1 MQALILA
8 GGSGSRFWPLSRQ
21 ARPKQ
26 MLSMAGDK
34 SLMQVTAS
42 RLSPLIEPE
51 SIWVCT
57 TQSLAD
63 EVARQL
69 PEVPA
74 QQVLAEPMG
83 RNTAPAIAWAVSQMP
98 EKVRAGV
105 VAVLPA
111 DHYLADEA
119 AFRQTLQTAAEI
131 AAAQNR
137 IMTLGVPPTR
147 AETGYGY
154 LELGEVLDAETGL
167 RKVERFTEKPDL
179 ETANKFFRSGNY
191 FWNAGIFVFPG
202 DLLMER
208 VAELQP
214 EIDQGLAAARV
225 QPQRLAE
232 IYRGLPSISI
242 DHAVMEKLRDLGTL
256 ALDCGWSDLG
266 SWEALWELL
275 EKDADG
281 NVTRGSA
288 LAIDSRDCL
297 IYSDRGTVAVI
308 GVEGLIVV
316 KTADAVLVVPKDRS
330 QEVRRIIAELR
341 NTERDDLL

>member
-8 GGSGSRFWPLSRQ
+8 GGSGTRFWPLSRQ

-42 RLSPLIEPE
+42 RLSPLIEPR

-57 TQSLAD
+57 TRSLVD
-63 EVARQL
+63 EVTSQL

-74 QQVLAEPMG
+74 EQVLAEPMG

-98 EKVRAGV
+98 KDVRAGV

-111 DHYLADEA
+111 DHYVADEA
-119 AFRQTLQTAAEI
+119 TFRKALQTAAEI
-131 AAAQNR
+131 AAAEQR
-137 IMTLGVPPTR
+137 IMTLGIPPTR

-154 LELGEVLDAETGL
+154 LELGEVLDSETGL
-167 RKVERFTEKPDL
+167 RQVQRFTEKPDS
-179 ETANKFFRSGNY
+179 ETAEEFFRSGNY

-202 DLLMER
+202 DILMHR

-214 EIDQGLAAARV
+214 EIDQGLAAARD
-225 QPQRLAE
+225 QPQLLAE
-232 IYRGLPSISI
+232 IYRQLPSISI
-242 DHAVMEKLRDLGTL
+242 DHAIMEKLRDLGTL

-275 EKDADG
+275 DKDADG
-281 NVTRGSA
+281 NVERGSA
-288 LAIDSRDCL
+288 MAIESRDCL
-297 IYSDRGTVAVI
+297 VYSDRGTVAVI

-316 KTADAVLVVPKDRS
+316 KTADAVLVVPKARS
-330 QEVRRIIAELR
+330 QEVRRIIEELR
-341 NTERDDLL
+341 DTGRDDLL

>member
-8 GGSGSRFWPLSRQ
+8 GGSGTRFWPLSRK

-42 RLSPLIEPE
+42 RLSPLIEPR

-57 TQSLAD
+57 TQTLAD
-63 EVARQL
+63 EVRSQL

-74 QQVLAEPMG
+74 QQVLAEPVG

-98 EKVRAGV
+98 DDVRQGI

-111 DHYLADEA
+111 DHFVADES
-119 AFRQTLQTAAEI
+119 AFRDALQNAAEF
-131 AAAQNR
+131 AAAENR

-154 LELGEVLDAETGL
+154 LELGEVLEPQTGL
-167 RKVERFTEKPDL
+167 RKVERFTEKPDP
-179 ETANKFFRSGNY
+179 ETAETFFRSGNH

-202 DLLMER
+202 EVLMNR
-208 VAELQP
+208 VADLQP
-214 EIDQGLAAARV
+214 EIDEGLRTV
-225 QPQRLAE
+225 RDEPERLVE
-232 IYRGLPSISI
+232 IYRDLPSISI

-256 ALDCGWSDLG
+256 PLDCGWSDLG

-275 EKDADG
+275 EKDPEG
-281 NVTRGSA
+281 NVVRGSA
-288 LAIDSRDCL
+288 LAIESRDSL
-297 IYSDRGTVAVI
+297 VYSDRGTVAVI
-308 GVEGLIVV
+308 GVEGLVVV

-330 QEVRRIIAELR
+330 QEVRRIIEQLR
-341 NTERDDLL
+341 DTERDDLL

>member
-8 GGSGSRFWPLSRQ
+8 GGSGTRFWPLSRK

-42 RLSPLIEPE
+42 RLSPLIEPR

-57 TQSLAD
+57 TQTLAD
-63 EVARQL
+63 EVKSQL

-74 QQVLAEPMG
+74 QQVLAEPTG

-98 EKVRAGV
+98 EEVRAGV

-111 DHYLADEA
+111 DHYVADEA
-119 AFRQTLQTAAEI
+119 AFRKALQTAAEI
-131 AAAQNR
+131 AATENR

-147 AETGYGY
+147 PETGYGY
-154 LELGEVLDAETGL
+154 LELGEVVDSATGL
-167 RKVERFTEKPDL
+167 RAVERFTEKPDPAMA
-179 ETANKFFRSGNY
+179 EEFFRSGNH

-202 DLLMER
+202 EVLMER
-208 VAELQP
+208 VAQLQP
-214 EIDQGLAAARV
+214 EIDQGLATARV
-225 QPQRLAE
+225 QPHRLAE
-232 IYRGLPSISI
+232 IYRDLPSISI

-275 EKDADG
+275 EKDTDG
-281 NVTRGSA
+281 NVARGSA
-288 LAIDSRDCL
+288 MAIDSKDCL
-297 IYSDRGTVAVI
+297 VYSDRGTVAVI

-316 KTADAVLVVPKDRS
+316 KTADAVLVVPKERS
-330 QEVRRIIAELR
+330 QEVRRIIAQIRDTEL
-341 NTERDDLL
+341 DDLL